1 MHCRMRK
8 RMRQCRLF
16 LMTNL
21 SAPENPVAAYEAAN
35 AELQRQRRAGNFL
48 SAALF
53 LIVTAI
59 SLYVGEVRI
68 DVILADLP
76 GLFRYVH
83 DTLPVIHAD
92 SAVSDIRA
100 WYWAF
105 PVWLGLLLDTLVI
118 AFVGTSL
125 GVAGAFLLC
134 FPGSRNL
141 VRNTWIYL
149 VSRRIM
155 ELARSVPELVYAMIF
170 VFAFGLGPFPGVL
183 AIAVHTCG
191 ALGKLFS
198 EVNENV
204 NEDPIEG
211 VRASGANWFQII
223 RYAVVPQVMPNFL
236 SYALLRFEINV
247 RSASVIGFVG
257 AGGIGQELMF
267 VIRQFVYQDI
277 SAIVLMIICTVVVI
291 DLSCEKLRHRI
302 IGNEDLI

>member
-1 MHCRMRK
+1 MPGHMRK
-8 RMRQCRLF
+8 RIRPGSLF

-21 SAPENPVAAYEAAN
+21 TAPENPVAAFEAAN
-35 AELQRQRRAGNFL
+35 AELQKQQRTGTFFF
-48 SAALF
+48 AALF
-53 LIVTAI
+53 LIITAI

-83 DTLPVIHAD
+83 GTFPVIHAD
-92 SAVSDIRA
+92 TALSDIKA

-105 PVWLGLLLDTLVI
+105 PVWLSLLFDTLII
-118 AFVGTSL
+118 AFLGTSL
-125 GVAGAFLLC
+125 GAAGAFLLC
-134 FPGSRNL
+134 FSGSRNL

-149 VSRRIM
+149 ISRRIM
-155 ELARSVPELVYAMIF
+155 EFARSVPELVYAMIF

-191 ALGKLFS
+191 SLGKLFS

-204 NEDPIEG
+204 NEDQIEG

-247 RSASVIGFVG
+247 RSASVIGLVG

-277 SAIVLMIICTVVVI
+277 SAIVLMIICTVAVI
-291 DLSCEKLRHRI
+291 DISCEKLRHHI